1 MIPDQLPI
9 SVTGE
14 SCHQRRVEKVLAW
27 SMRSIPIQ
35 GNMFALEGRFKF
47 LDQLW
52 LALG

>member
-9 SVTGE
+9 SVAGE
-14 SCHQRRVEKVLAW
+14 SCHHRRVEKVLAW

-35 GNMFALEGRFKF
+35 GNMFALEGCFKF

-52 LALG
+52 LDLG